1 MIAWLATATRCGS
14 ATDPSGAVA
23 GSCLWAVFSSLSPRC
38 SIYTLDA
45 SAPATFAAAATDL
58 RRLFIGDRAA
68 KTTIFPDVPLV
79 LAINRIPAG
88 APAQATSEYVRRLRV
103 DDLPVRALHAVSVD
117 AGAAQHPGV
126 HRALAVLAAEV
137 RRARESSLSHCHVF
151 LHSSV

>member
-14 ATDPSGAVA
+14 AIDPSGAVA

-137 RRARESSLSHCHVF
+137 RRARESSLVC
-151 LHSSV
+151 